1 VAGIVTMYD
10 PETGK
15 TVPVSASRVAQMQAL
30 GLTVDS
36 PEAAERRTYE
46 QSAGAGELAKSVGE
60 GLASGATLGLSD
72 VLESAIGGDEY
83 RHTRALRDETFAG
96 PHKLAEG
103 VGMVAP
109 LLVPGGAE
117 IEGADA
123 AAEGG
128 SLLSRAAGFTPTAL
142 AARAAGGAE
151 RLVGRGLARLGE
163 EGASKG
169 LMRTTLEAAAR
180 HGTAGAVE
188 GGIQGAAQGIS
199 EDELAEE
206 HGGFDQLA
214 ESAWGG
220 AKSGAMFGLFGGAAI
235 GGIAGAAGGAS
246 RGLLRRFGAKG
257 DELAEAANERA
268 VKATGARGADLR
280 RLGSEGKIQQVG
292 EDIRNY
298 TLKDGTPLLG
308 FTDNAESLAPKLARA
323 RSEQGAEIGELR
335 RRVAALEPN
344 TPALEVNVGAFD
356 RGSMRSESLDHLR
369 AHPEDANRLG
379 PPRIDV
385 WPDSGPVVGDGR
397 HRMAIAAERGDKTIK
412 ADIVHYDTEGNV
424 IKQGTED
431 VSLVTRPGG
440 NPREAVTR
448 ATPDHASFP
457 DTAGMLQRL
466 KSEVI
471 DPLRMSDSGPT
482 RRLAGQVEDQFA
494 GLSEAAAKGEPVGL
508 NRLLDA
514 RKDIQGRVYGLEKQL
529 RGPNPPPA
537 PELDHLRRAERLLD
551 ETIDRHMETKLSP
564 EEMARY
570 KEAKRLYSSFAP
582 ADQLGKKAVAQNI
595 GNRFFSPTDYATG
608 LGTGAAMLASGHP
621 IAALGGLAVSAAHKQ
636 VRERGSAFLAT
647 LATRAQKMDGGIDRS
662 LARYFDRMNQTTRL
676 PRAALGGAVSGT
688 VAGFDV
694 AKALH
699 AAPGEHPAA
708 AYDRIVAR
716 AQSFATGGHA
726 MEYALDEHAPRT
738 GHAMRAVQMRAAE
751 HIVKNA
757 PVPPRKT
764 ENPNLGEMNQQM
776 TPDPVQLYDFAR
788 RVEAINDPM
797 SVMRDMQSGRVSMS
811 AVEALRDVYPQTYS
825 SIQVKIIQKLGN
837 EPKAIPYEDRIRLG
851 LMFGLPTD
859 SSLRPENLAL
869 AQQTYSQQ
877 IAPPKPKNLPPVN
890 LSKKIESQTE
900 RLETGDLAQ

>member
-1 VAGIVTMYD
+1 MYD
-10 PETGK
+10 PESGK
-15 TVPVSASRVAQMQAL
+15 TVPVSASRVEHMQAL

-36 PEAAERRTYE
+36 PEAAERRAYE
-46 QSAGAGELAKSVGE
+46 QTAGAGELAKSVGE

-72 VLESAIGGDEY
+72 ALEAAIGGDDY

-128 SLLSRAAGFTPTAL
+128 SLLSRAAGYTPTAL

-151 RLVGRGLARLGE
+151 RLVGRGLARFGE
-163 EGASKG
+163 DGASKG
-169 LMRTTLEAAAR
+169 FMRTALESAVGQ
-180 HGTAGAVE
+180 GTAGAVE

-235 GGIAGAAGGAS
+235 GGLSGATEGAS

-292 EDIRNY
+292 EDIRTY
-298 TLKDGTPLLG
+298 TLRDGTPLLG
-308 FTDNAESLAPKLARA
+308 FADNAESLAPKLAQARA
-323 RSEQGAEIGELR
+323 EQGAEIGAFR
-335 RRVAALEPN
+335 KRVAELEPK
-344 TPALEVNVGAFD
+344 TPAFEVNVGAFD
-356 RGSMRSESLDHLR
+356 RGSMRTESLDHLR
-369 AHPEDANRLG
+369 VHPEDADKLG
-379 PPRIDV
+379 PPRIEM
-385 WPDSGPVVGDGR
+385 WPDSGPVVADGR
-397 HRMAIAAERGDKTIK
+397 HRMALAVERGDKTIPVNV
-412 ADIVHYDTEGNV
+412 VHYDAEGKV
-424 IKQGTED
+424 LREGLED
-431 VSLVTRPGG
+431 VSLVSHPGG
-440 NPREAVTR
+440 SPREAVKRTVPEPGSL
-448 ATPDHASFP
+448 PDA
-457 DTAGMLQRL
+457 AGFLERL
-466 KSEVI
+466 KTDVT
-471 DPLRMSDSGPT
+471 DPLRKSDSLRT
-482 RRLAGQVEDQFA
+482 RALATQVDDQFA
-494 GLSEAAAKGEPVGL
+494 GIRAAVDNGDPVGL
-508 NRLLDA
+508 NRLLEA
-514 RKDIQGRVYGLEKQL
+514 RSDIQGRVYGLEKQL
-529 RGPNPPPA
+529 KGPNPPPA

-551 ETIDRHMETKLSP
+551 DTIDQHMEAKLSP
-564 EEMARY
+564 VDFAKY

-608 LGTGAAMLASGHP
+608 IGTGAAMLASGHP
-621 IAALGGLAVSAAHKQ
+621 LAALGGLAVSAAHKQ

-647 LATRAQKMDGGIDRS
+647 LATRAQSMDGGIDRA
-662 LARYFDRMNQTTRL
+662 LARYFDRMSEATRL
-676 PRAALGGAVSGT
+676 PRAAVGGAISGIK
-688 VAGFDV
+688 AGFDV

-699 AAPGEHPAA
+699 AAPGESPTA

-726 MEYALDEHAPRT
+726 MEYALDAHAPQT
-738 GHAMRAVQMRAAE
+738 GHAMRAVQMRAAA

-764 ENPNLGEMNQQM
+764 ENPNLGELNQQM
-776 TPDPVQLYDFAR
+776 RPDPVQLYDFAR
-788 RVEAINDPM
+788 RVEAINNPM
-797 SVMRDMQSGRVSMS
+797 SVMRDMQSGRVSLS
-811 AVEALRDVYPQTYS
+811 AVEALRDVYPQTYA
-825 SIQVKIIQKLGN
+825 SIQVKIIQKLGE
-837 EPKAIPYEDRIRLG
+837 EPRAIPYEDRIRLG
-851 LMFGLPTD
+851 LMFNLPTD
-859 SSLRPENLAL
+859 ASLRPENLAL
-869 AQQTYSQQ
+869 AQQVYSQQ
-877 IAPPKPKNLPPVN
+877 IAPPTPNSPPPVN
-890 LSKKIESQTE
+890 LSKKLESQTE
-900 RLETGDLAQ
+900 RLETGELAQ